1 METEQTSGLIRFQP
15 ASMRQSGPPED
26 VKSSSPKIP
35 STSDRSW
42 RPGGRAGSDPDAG
55 YPVRITVRSVR
66 PGDVLDLRGMTTVL
80 PLNQPEIN
88 FSGYS
93 PMRSAL
99 AALAPRGKFKP
110 RMFTAI
116 SGDRVVGFAH
126 FQPLSP
132 DQRWQLVAIGS
143 ATGVFEASPVWEE
156 LIEQAVVAA
165 GLRGVKRLYGR
176 APIDTAVS
184 DSLIAVGFS
193 QFADE
198 RVLVARP
205 PLAGA
210 QIKMRSQEQTD
221 TWAIHQLYNSAVPR
235 QVQFAEAYTS
245 HRWDLRAVP
254 EGMPGVSSSGWLIEE
269 RHQVIGYARIRSRGA
284 VHTIEL
290 IYSPERIDVLDD
302 LVQGTL
308 ARIKL
313 SGRNDRVYCATRGYQ
328 QEAATALERH
338 GFTTILEQ
346 ELHVKYTTANV
357 RVAQTE
363 AIPFHAEVIE
373 KLPKRVP
380 SFLPAKP
387 QDESAT

>member
-1 METEQTSGLIRFQP
+1 MENDQTSGLIRFQP
-15 ASMRQSGPPED
+15 ASTRRDGSPAD
-26 VKSSSPKIP
+26 VKSSTSKIQP
-35 STSDRSW
+35 TNERSW
-42 RPGGRAGSDPDAG
+42 RPGGGEDSDPN
-55 YPVRITVRSVR
+55 PPMRLNVRSVR
-66 PGDVLDLRGMTTVL
+66 PTDVLDLRGMTTVL
-80 PLNQPEIN
+80 ALNQPEIN

-93 PMRSAL
+93 PMRAALSAL
-99 AALAPRGKFKP
+99 APGGKFKP
-110 RMFTAI
+110 RLFTAV
-116 SGDRVVGFAH
+116 SDERVVGFAH

-132 DQRWQLVAIGS
+132 DQRWQLIAIGS
-143 ATGVFEASPVWEE
+143 ATGVYEASPVWEQLVAE
-156 LIEQAVVAA
+156 SVVAA

-176 APIDTAVS
+176 APVESAAAE
-184 DSLIAVGFS
+184 SLGAVGFS
-193 QFADE
+193 PYAEESIQ
-198 RVLVARP
+198 VARP
-205 PLAGA
+205 PLTASNV
-210 QIKMRSQEQTD
+210 KMRAQEQTD

-235 QVQFAEAYTS
+235 QVQFAEAFTS

-269 RHQVIGYARIRSRGA
+269 RHQVIGYARIRSRGS

-290 IYSPERIDVLDD
+290 IYSPERIDVLDE
-302 LVQGTL
+302 LIEGTL

-313 SGRNDRVYCATRGYQ
+313 AGRKDRVYCATRGYQ

-338 GFTTILEQ
+338 GFTTAMEQ

-380 SFLPAKP
+380 SFLPGKP